1 MKAVLITLGLT
12 FSQTGSASLGEST
25 KWAEG
30 PFWKAPQ
37 AVEFN
42 NKIAIVNQE
51 LVSHCSFYTKVIDAY
66 KKRENPISIETSV
79 DQARKLGLSMQ
90 PEFNGRFEIIDLPE
104 YRWIEVETS
113 VIVRLKKDTLPG
125 FHQTISITGI
135 DLNSP
140 LKYEI
145 KSTKDSLTA
154 FSKKLNLVESSVKTT
169 TINGKLFLDVNGSDL
184 ACDLLSKK
192 AVLKASVPTY
202 VRITKDSSEVLSRFY
217 SSKVSTEVSDV
228 LAKEESVN
236 VKAARLGFRL
246 GSALDE
252 QNDDKDNQLV
262 EKQLGN
268 LMDRLFIE
276 KTLIPS
282 SLLLDFKN
290 NNREVNF
297 SSSIDGTVGTLKLS
311 M

>member
-12 FSQTGSASLGEST
+12 FSQTGSASFGEST

-42 NKIAIVNQE
+42 NKIAIVDQE

-66 KKRENPISIETSV
+66 KKRENPTSIETSI

-90 PEFNGRFEIIDLPE
+90 PEFNGRFEIIDLPG
-104 YRWIEVETS
+104 YRWIEVETN

-125 FHQTISITGI
+125 FHQATGITGI

-217 SSKVSTEVSDV
+217 SSKVSPEVSDV
-228 LAKEESVN
+228 LVKEESVN

-252 QNDDKDNQLV
+252 QSDSKDNQLV

-297 SSSIDGTVGTLKLS
+297 SSSIDGAVGTLKLS

>member
-1 MKAVLITLGLT
+1 
-12 FSQTGSASLGEST
+12 
-25 KWAEG
+25 
-30 PFWKAPQ
+30 
-37 AVEFN
+37 
-42 NKIAIVNQE
+42 
-51 LVSHCSFYTKVIDAY
+51 VSHCSFYTKVIDAY
-66 KKRENPISIETSV
+66 KKRENPTGIETSV

-90 PEFNGRFEIIDLPE
+90 PEFNGRFEILDLPG

-113 VIVRLKKDTLPG
+113 VIVRLKKDILPG
-125 FHQTISITGI
+125 YDQSTGITGI

-145 KSTKDSLTA
+145 KSNKDSLTA
-154 FSKKLNLVESSVKTT
+154 FSKKLNLIESSVKTT
-169 TINGKLFLDVNGSDL
+169 IINGKLFLEINGSDL

-202 VRITKDSSEVLSRFY
+202 VRITKESSELLSRFY
-217 SSKVSTEVSDV
+217 SSKVSPQVSEV

-246 GSALDE
+246 GKELDE
-252 QNDDKDNQLV
+252 QNDSEYDEQLV

-268 LMDRLFIE
+268 LMDRLFLE
-276 KTLIPS
+276 KTLTPS

-297 SSSIDGTVGTLKLS
+297 SSSVDGAVGTLKLS